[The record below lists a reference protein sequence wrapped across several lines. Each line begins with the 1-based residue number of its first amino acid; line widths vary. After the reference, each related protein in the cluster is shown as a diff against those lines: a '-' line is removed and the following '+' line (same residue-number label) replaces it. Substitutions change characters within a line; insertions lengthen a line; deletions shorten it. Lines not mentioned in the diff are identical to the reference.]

1 MVRIIHAADFHLDS
15 AFSGLP
21 PEKARQRRRE
31 SREILD
37 RLTALARERQVDM
50 VLLSG
55 DLFDGERVYPETVE
69 RLREA
74 LAALACPVFIAPGNH
89 DPFTP
94 RSPYARQTW
103 PENVHIFRGGAL
115 EAVELPEL
123 GCVVHGAAF
132 TAPERTDQVLAGF
145 AAPADGLVHILCLH
159 GEVNAPASQ
168 YGPITREQI
177 AASGL
182 TYLALGHVHQCSGLQ
197 RQGDS
202 FWAYPGCPEG
212 RGFDELGDKGV
223 LAGTVERGRVSLDF
237 VPLCRR
243 RYHILTADVTG
254 RNPRKALEEAMPATA
269 SDDVCRVIF
278 TGETG
283 EAGIDLAGLTGDYRD
298 RFYALELRDQ
308 TRVSRDIWD
317 RAGEDSLR
325 GLFLRELRARYD
337 AAEDEAEREKIAAA
351 VRFGLAALEGRD
363 LG

>member
-1 MVRIIHAADFHLDS
+1 ML
-15 AFSGLP
+15 
-21 PEKARQRRRE
+21 
-31 SREILD
+31 
-37 RLTALARERQVDM
+37 LA
-50 VLLSG
+50 G
-55 DLFDGERVYPETVE
+55 DLFDGERVYPETLE
-69 RLREA
+69 RLRET
-74 LAALACPVFIAPGNH
+74 LVALACPVFIAPGNH

-94 RSPYARQTW
+94 RSPYARQSW

-132 TAPERTDQVLAGF
+132 TAPERTDQVLAGLT
-145 AAPADGLVHILCLH
+145 APADGLVHILCLH

-254 RNPRKALEEAMPATA
+254 RNPRQALEEAMPATA

-308 TRVSRDIWD
+308 TGCPGTSGTGRGRTASGGFSCGSCGPGTTPRRTRRSGKRSPPPCGSAWRPWRGETWGD
-317 RAGEDSLR
+317 RPHIRKEHIS
-325 GLFLRELRARYD
+325 
-337 AAEDEAEREKIAAA
+337 
-351 VRFGLAALEGRD
+351 AALENPGRR
-363 LG
+363 